1 MRTFENS
8 GKNRKSN
15 EHEKSS
21 YNNYPNWIMGMYGG
35 YPIRNITN
43 QGNNI

>member
-1 MRTFENS
+1 MRAFGNS

-21 YNNYPNWIMGMYGG
+21 YNNYPNWIMEMYGG
-35 YPIRNITN
+35 YLIRNITD
-43 QGNNI
+43 QENNI